1 MSVLDAAI
9 RNFVTNGASYVI
21 QFEMRAPGLDFGRGS

>member
-9 RNFVTNGASYVI
+9 RNLAANDASYVI
-21 QFEMRAPGLDFGRGS
+21 QFEMRAIGLDFGRGS